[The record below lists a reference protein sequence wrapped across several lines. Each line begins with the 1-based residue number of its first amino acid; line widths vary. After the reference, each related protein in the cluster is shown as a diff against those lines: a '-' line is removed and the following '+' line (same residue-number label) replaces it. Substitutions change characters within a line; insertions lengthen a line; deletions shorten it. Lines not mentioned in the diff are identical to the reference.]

1 MNNTGNTIQ
10 KSLQKRQDAIIRHVE
25 RKKAFLIRK
34 EEMIRDIEEARIIW
48 INTMEQLP
56 QSDF

>member
-1 MNNTGNTIQ
+1 MNNTENMIQ
-10 KSLQKRQDAIIRHVE
+10 KSLQKRQEAIIKHVV

-34 EEMIRDIEEARIIW
+34 EQIIKDIEEARLIW
-48 INTMEQLP
+48 KNTMEQLP